1 MKVNK
6 VFLFIISLIMLSF
19 DIALIFVLNV
29 FSIKNTS
36 ALYIVSKCFSIL
48 AFICIILLGMRKTD
62 LASYLLQY
70 CITVIL
76 QFMPLI
82 IRYLSTSET
91 GFIISIIVFFVSI
104 IIYLVLVFGLFSLN
118 KKSIKATEE
127 LKGREIK
134 LKESDKD
141 E

>member
-1 MKVNK
+1 MKGNK

-19 DIALIFVLNV
+19 DIALFFVLNAL
-29 FSIKNTS
+29 STKNTS
-36 ALYIVSKCFSIL
+36 ALLIVSKCFAIL
-48 AFICIILLGMRKTD
+48 AFIWIIILGMCKTH

-76 QFMPLI
+76 QFVPLI
-82 IRYLSTSET
+82 IRYLYIVEG
-91 GFIISIIVFFVSI
+91 GFIISIIVFFISI
-104 IIYLVLVFGLFSLN
+104 IIYLGLVFGLLSQN

-127 LKGREIK
+127 LEGREIK
-134 LKESDKD
+134 LKENDKD